1 VIAQTT
7 IEECDGVADER
18 LEAMGLLN
26 DEIKLWVSRCKR
38 LVRVLQEV
46 EMERD
51 NYKAGEGHAK
61 ELGTGLKVK
70 LEDTGIE
77 QSNYEERTSTPIP
90 LDNTNLQTSNN
101 APGAAMLQPTTE
113 SNNKLEESLA
123 GQYDLQARLDAAS
136 SERDA
141 YRQVMVHEQES
152 TSEYKKRL
160 EQSELSLHNLQAQAE
175 VIAKGQVSHEV
186 DTMGEQSQTS
196 HTDTQLAATNTAI
209 RAELRTAQQSLELS
223 KSSQIS
229 AHRHYTKA
237 LQGIFDFVEWH
248 IKPAPSINIIVSQ
261 RRTSLSDIYE
271 DFTEEFGWMAKTML
285 ETREA
290 EFDELCGRDSIHE
303 HRSRSSPGREGE
315 VSHFQSIVGQARNK
329 YKSPRVRKTA
339 HPSRTMGHISPSRSD
354 KEALP
359 ATWARWDQIY
369 EDAIG
374 SPTALLDIE
383 FLRSTR
389 HGHWPE
395 VTLVIYSWSF
405 YKIHDTTWYCT
416 KSSKRLL
423 KALVEIW
430 WGCDSYLLYTP
441 ELGIYETSAPIIT
454 GYPHVHC
461 EGFMSEEDSNESEED
476 TDEETDEDYCDSEE
490 GSDKSTEKEA
500 PAEHDQE
507 LAVSSTV

>member
-1 VIAQTT
+1 
-7 IEECDGVADER
+7 
-18 LEAMGLLN
+18 
-26 DEIKLWVSRCKR
+26 
-38 LVRVLQEV
+38 
-46 EMERD
+46 
-51 NYKAGEGHAK
+51 
-61 ELGTGLKVK
+61 
-70 LEDTGIE
+70 
-77 QSNYEERTSTPIP
+77 
-90 LDNTNLQTSNN
+90 
-101 APGAAMLQPTTE
+101 MLQPATE
-113 SNNKLEESLA
+113 SNNKLGESLA
-123 GQYDLQARLDAAS
+123 RQDDLQARLDAAAT
-136 SERDA
+136 ERDA
-141 YRQVMVHEQES
+141 YRQVMIHEQEI
-152 TSEYKKRL
+152 TSEYTKRL
-160 EQSELSLHNLQAQAE
+160 EQSELSLHNLQPQAE

-186 DTMGEQSQTS
+186 DTMGEQSETS
-196 HTDTQLAATNTAI
+196 HTEIQSPATDAAI
-209 RAELRTAQQSLELS
+209 RAELRTAQESLELS

-229 AHRHYTKA
+229 AHRHYTKV
-237 LQGIFDFVEWH
+237 LQGIYNLVEAAA
-248 IKPAPSINIIVSQ
+248 KLAPTY
-261 RRTSLSDIYE
+261 TSNSPPGGPFGDMYD
-271 DFTEEFGWMAKTML
+271 DFTQRFGWTAKTML
-285 ETREA
+285 ETGEA
-290 EFDELCGRDSIHE
+290 EFEELCRRDSIHE
-303 HRSRSSPGREGE
+303 HRSKSSPGREGE

-405 YKIHDTTWYCT
+405 YKIHDTTWNCI

-441 ELGIYETSAPIIT
+441 EFGIYETSAPIIT

-500 PAEHDQE
+500 PAQHDQE